1 MGLEQLLTE
10 QVDERYSNLD
20 TLSVGELALLMN
32 EADAT
37 VPGAVRQ
44 ALPQIVPAIEAVVQ
58 RLAAGGRLLYLGA
71 GSAGRICVLDA
82 AECPPTFN
90 VPPELVLA
98 IMAGGPEAMFVAVEG
113 AEDDGSAGSQ
123 AVLDNE
129 VSDRDAIVGVTASG
143 RTPYVI
149 AAMRDA
155 RRRGALTIGLS
166 CNEKAPLSGVVE
178 FPIEVPVGAEVLAG
192 STRLKAGTAQKLVLN
207 MLSTAV
213 MVRLGKAYG
222 NLMVDMRVT
231 NGKLHDRALRIIQR
245 VTGCSRPVAEHALA
259 AAGLEVKTAIVTVL
273 ASSTVDDA
281 RQRLAAAGG
290 RLREALEAAK

>member
-44 ALPQIVPAIEAVVQ
+44 ALPQIVPAIEAVVL

-90 VPPELVLA
+90 VPPELVLG
-98 IMAGGPEAMFVAVEG
+98 IMAGGPDAMFVAVEG
-113 AEDDGSAGSQ
+113 AEDDGAAGAQ
-123 AVLDNE
+123 AVLDAE
-129 VSDRDAIVGVTASG
+129 VSERDAIVGVTASG

-155 RRRGALTIGLS
+155 RRLGALTIGLS

-178 FPIEVPVGAEVLAG
+178 YPIEVPVGPEVLAG

-207 MLSTAV
+207 MFSTAV

-245 VTGCSRPVAEHALA
+245 VTGCSRSVAERALA
-259 AAGLEVKTAIVTVL
+259 AADLEVKTAIVTVL
-273 ASSTVDDA
+273 ASSTVDAA

-290 RLREALEAAK
+290 RLREALAAAE